1 MSPKDSQS
9 QVRPIES
16 NSGLDLQPQPQ
27 QAVRIS
33 RRAGGAVVGVIALVL
48 LAFAYGGYR
57 RSVKDQS
64 AARQAGLPKTVAPAT
79 QAGTEFVSAIPL
91 GTAPSLRPV
100 SFSRLPIPQA

>member
-1 MSPKDSQS
+1 M
-9 QVRPIES
+9 
-16 NSGLDLQPQPQ
+16 
-27 QAVRIS
+27 
-33 RRAGGAVVGVIALVL
+33 VGVIALVL

-57 RSVKDQS
+57 RSVKDE
-64 AARQAGLPKTVAPAT
+64 ADARHAGLPKTVAPAT